1 MADPLK
7 IRRES
12 LRWNLLNTL
21 NYHRP
26 YSMHEQRLLEVALVL
41 YPDATPAELRR
52 ELHYLEGRALLSLT
66 RQPSGTWF
74 ADLTR
79 AGVDLCD
86 YTVDCD
92 PGIARPVKYWS
103 S

>member
-1 MADPLK
+1 MADWLK

-21 NYHRP
+21 HYNRP
-26 YSMHEQRLLEVALVL
+26 YSMPEQRLLEVAIAL
-41 YPDATPAELRR
+41 YPDSTPTEIRR
-52 ELHYLEGRALLSLT
+52 ELSYLADRALLSLV

-79 AGVDLCD
+79 DGVDVCD

-92 PGIARPVKYWS
+92 PGIARPVKYWES
-103 S
+103 